1 MVCTLILLW
10 LRLCMAMLVQCT
22 YMYGIKPFMI
32 LTLYISRLFAMF
44 TEIYIQ
50 NPEFGLMSDCFF
62 YFYWDLLQ
70 QSAFLFSCF
79 DALKEPSV
87 LH

>member
-1 MVCTLILLW
+1 
-10 LRLCMAMLVQCT
+10 MAMLVQCT

-32 LTLYISRLFAMF
+32 LTLYISRLFAIF